1 MKIQLVTRRLGLV
14 LVMAATLATAVCA
27 RLATANDAS
36 IAPREELALTVY
48 TYKTPGICPACD
60 ATRPVTTRLAR
71 ERRVDF
77 VYRDTT
83 AGLARSRADGVELF
97 PTFVVARRSRD
108 GAWLELARWSG
119 SRDLERRLARFG
131 FALGDATAPIR

>member
-60 ATRPVTTRLAR
+60 ATR